1 MSRFAVR
8 NRIEGGT
15 EVEVS
20 LPLRLV
26 GDEKS
31 ERAYA

>member
-1 MSRFAVR
+1 M
-8 NRIEGGT
+8 EGGT

-26 GDEKS
+26 GDEKN